1 MQVVDAQAGQCRHQV
16 LDGGNAHVA
25 LLQHRRHARVA
36 HADGRGRQVH
46 DLGQVDAVEDNA
58 GIRLG
63 RTQGE
68 FDPATRMDAHAYRA
82 YEILNTALSE
92 HDDSIILAKAGNLPI
107 DTGITGLL

>member
-36 HADGRGRQVH
+36 HADGRGRCRSTTW
-46 DLGQVDAVEDNA
+46 GQVDAVEDNA

-68 FDPATRMDAHAYRA
+68 FDPAT
-82 YEILNTALSE
+82 
-92 HDDSIILAKAGNLPI
+92 
-107 DTGITGLL
+107 